1 MGYENSRNLKGST
14 QSGYPEGRRPT
25 AVGKKDPGR
34 PSERLKLSR
43 VNLRCQRQFRS
54 RQMTEPL
61 LGILPAG
68 GILWPV
74 EMALPPPNFPG
85 AMTPDDNILSV
96 IETMLVIDTLLD
108 AKHP

>member
-1 MGYENSRNLKGST
+1 
-14 QSGYPEGRRPT
+14 
-25 AVGKKDPGR
+25 
-34 PSERLKLSR
+34 
-43 VNLRCQRQFRS
+43 
-54 RQMTEPL
+54 MTEPL
-61 LGILPAG
+61 LGILPEG

-96 IETMLVIDTLLD
+96 IETSLVIGTVLD